1 MQRRGAAGH
10 EGVRPVPRNAHP
22 SAPAGDPVPGVS
34 KIWNLCKMNIKIEIS
49 VRRVA
54 KGKFKKARFYADF
67 RVSQS
72 PKKSNRERRKKCLY
86 SEK

>member
-1 MQRRGAAGH
+1 
-10 EGVRPVPRNAHP
+10 
-22 SAPAGDPVPGVS
+22 
-34 KIWNLCKMNIKIEIS
+34 MNIKIEIS

-72 PKKSNRERRKKCLY
+72 PKKSNRERRK
-86 SEK
+86 